1 MKRKTLASVG
11 LILLAS
17 LSIAALLAY
26 STRWYLA
33 IFGLIP
39 LLSGLLGVL
48 MFILAVILYVFAK
61 IRRSPGLRGRGNI
74 LLLAGLFFLMQ
85 LVYLPLARSF
95 RDREVSR
102 AQEFIEML
110 IPRLEAYR
118 DQHGAYPA
126 AVASILD
133 EEAPLPPLLR
143 LSGDFPRAFDNR
155 DFYFQRG
162 TTYGFRFVLPDGFIG
177 FDYEYCCGPK
187 GEWTVTD

>member
-1 MKRKTLASVG
+1 MKGKTLASVG
-11 LILLAS
+11 LVLLAS
-17 LSIAALLAY
+17 LSMAVLLAY
-26 STRWYLA
+26 LTKWYLA

-48 MFILAVILYVFAK
+48 MLILAVITYAFAK
-61 IRRSPGLRGRGNI
+61 VRRSPGLRSRGNI
-74 LLLAGLFFLMQ
+74 FLLAGFFFLLQ

-95 RDREVSR
+95 RDREVRR

-110 IPRLEAYR
+110 IPGLEAYR
-118 DQHGAYPA
+118 DQHGTYPA

-143 LSGDFPRAFDNR
+143 LNGDLPTAFDNQ
-155 DFYFQRG
+155 DFYFQKG